1 MNKISIP
8 LFPLNGVIFFP
19 NSNLPLN
26 IFEERY
32 LEMIDFSLSS
42 NRLIGMIQ
50 VDKNKKLYK
59 IGCIGK
65 ISSFYETND
74 GRYIIN
80 LIGKNYFTIKKELSN
95 LKKFKIADVEINTFE
110 NQVTSN
116 NLNSFNKSLLLDKYK
131 KYIENL
137 NIKIDF
143 DLLNQIE
150 KEELIKF
157 IAMSCQFSTEDKQML
172 LETYNLSDLA
182 NKLISLFE
190 FYQYTQNNKSLFN

>member
-42 NRLIGMIQ
+42 NKLIGMIQ

-80 LIGKNYFTIKKELSN
+80 LIGKNYFTIKKELSS
-95 LKKFKIADVEINTFE
+95 LKKFKIADVEIHPIENRNT
-110 NQVTSN
+110 
-116 NLNSFNKSLLLDKYK
+116 LNGFNKGFLLEKYK
-131 KYIENL
+131 KYIENQ
-137 NIKIDF
+137 NIKINF
-143 DLLNQIE
+143 NLINQIE
-150 KEELIKF
+150 NEELFKF
-157 IAMSCQFSTEDKQML
+157 IIMSCQFSTEDKQML

-190 FYQYTQNNKSLFN
+190 FYRHTQNNKNLFN

>member
-26 IFEERY
+26 IFEDRY

-65 ISSFYETND
+65 ITSFYETDD

-95 LKKFKIADVEINTFE
+95 LKTFKIANVEINTIE
-110 NQVTSN
+110 NKFIN
-116 NLNSFNKSLLLDKYK
+116 NSFNKDLLLDKYK
-131 KYIENL
+131 KHIENL

-143 DLLNQIE
+143 NFINQIE
-150 KEELIKF
+150 NEELIKF

>member
-42 NRLIGMIQ
+42 NKLIGMIQ

-80 LIGKNYFTIKKELSN
+80 LIVKNYFTIKKELSI
-95 LKKFKIADVEINTFE
+95 LKKFKIADVEIHPIENRNT
-110 NQVTSN
+110 
-116 NLNSFNKSLLLDKYK
+116 LNGFNKGFLLEKYK
-131 KYIENL
+131 KYIENQ
-137 NIKIDF
+137 NIKINF
-143 DLLNQIE
+143 NLINQIE
-150 KEELIKF
+150 NEELFKF
-157 IAMSCQFSTEDKQML
+157 IIMSCQFSTEDKQML

-190 FYQYTQNNKSLFN
+190 FYQHSQNNKNLFN